1 MAITYRL
8 SEATKS
14 AVEEAT
20 GMPYD
25 TLLRSDV
32 GTIHSAI
39 EKKIGKKL
47 TFPKT
52 RDERLDARG
61 SVFVALWRFLDGD
74 VDRQR
79 DRRLNKKWWQR

>member
-47 TFPKT
+47 SFSQPQ
-52 RDERLDARG
+52 
-61 SVFVALWRFLDGD
+61 WRFLEGD
-74 VDRQR
+74 VDRQF
-79 DRRLNKKWWQR
+79 DKRLNFYRKITNF